1 MSALKKMQDK
11 VSEEM
16 ACKFVLFFSKR
27 WRHLLYKKDE
37 IHSDVPGEAV
47 ILHDVCAYLSVQE
60 HPVKMFQDS
69 YISLLI
75 KKKKKKKTLLESWGL
90 VSKVLKLNSLHRESI
105 HEWESS

>member
-1 MSALKKMQDK
+1 MSMSALKKMQDK

-16 ACKFVLFFSKR
+16 ACKSVLSFSKR

-60 HPVKMFQDS
+60 HPVKMFQDN

-75 KKKKKKKTLLESWGL
+75 KKKKQNTFRKLGT
-90 VSKVLKLNSLHRESI
+90 SK
-105 HEWESS
+105 

>member
-16 ACKFVLFFSKR
+16 ACKSVLFFSKR

-75 KKKKKKKTLLESWGL
+75 KKKKKKTLLESWGL